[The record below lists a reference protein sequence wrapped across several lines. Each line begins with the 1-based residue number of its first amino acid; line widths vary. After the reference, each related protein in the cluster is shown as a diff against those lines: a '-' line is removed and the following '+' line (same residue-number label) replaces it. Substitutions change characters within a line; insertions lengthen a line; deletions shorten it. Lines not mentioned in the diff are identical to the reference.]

1 MKNIAARNPKLAL
14 NKLTS
19 FLEKYTNGD
28 FSLKTHTSPKE
39 TITYATDILKE
50 YFISIK
56 EIKWVDY
63 PTFIDQDGTAGICR
77 SFYLREE
84 DFPKYLNNTRFLV
97 YECRLLKSVEE
108 TQTIT
113 RVILRGV
120 FK

>member
-56 EIKWVDY
+56 EIKWVEY
-63 PTFIDQDGTAGICR
+63 PSFIGQDGTIGMCMN
-77 SFYLREE
+77 FYLREE
-84 DFPKYLNNTRFLV
+84 DFPKYLNKTKLFI
-97 YECRLLKSVEE
+97 YECRLIKLFEE
-108 TQTIT
+108 TQIIT
-113 RVILRGV
+113 KIILRGV